1 MIDYRFGDDFL
12 FLLVPASP
20 KIGPFENHHNEWNPD
35 ANNKTRVA
43 IQQEFFR
50 ESVMGLKSSIK

>member
-12 FLLVPASP
+12 FLFVAALPN
-20 KIGPFENHHNEWNPD
+20 IGPFENPHNEWNAD

-50 ESVMGLKSSIK
+50 ESVMDLKSSIK